1 MDNLESGD
9 AGDAGGELGGPMD
22 DDEANGDD
30 DGDDGAPAAAAG
42 KGAPAVTK
50 SELFAA
56 YKKKGPHAM
65 YKDIMSDPDLRC
77 SAEILVQVTRPLHEQ
92 YKHDLL
98 QQKPGDGSRL
108 TWSARRSL
116 GSTNITSIKIFNSQ
130 FSRKLTD
137 AMRIPRCNP
146 PVEFDEVA
154 FAEDLQLLK
163 KARSFATHLAANYS
177 WSEFL
182 HEMTF
187 PFAANGL
194 LAEDLSSRKKCMRHC
209 RKLVNAISK
218 AEDMVASGN
227 HPTLESCLTDLAFQE
242 ETLAREVMIL
252 LKRGGF
258 DLDSGDTQEVV
269 VALRK
274 FMSGSSSTKEILEST
289 FAHLHYVTA
298 ASNKNK
304 KMHPA
309 LLWFYCTTSP
319 YVTAS
324 GMPQHIP
331 SQTEWVEWN
340 DSFGDRK
347 VEFVNQFNKAF
358 LAAKTPLPTDPGMEI
373 PRTPG
378 GIAKSK
384 WRLSGP
390 ASHYKSSAAAAYL
403 LFDAEHDFESCSDA
417 WTGLACLGNN
427 QLGPYKINSQN
438 LIPARKSRHITPN

>member
-1 MDNLESGD
+1 
-9 AGDAGGELGGPMD
+9 
-22 DDEANGDD
+22 
-30 DGDDGAPAAAAG
+30 
-42 KGAPAVTK
+42 
-50 SELFAA
+50 
-56 YKKKGPHAM
+56 M

-154 FAEDLQLLK
+154 FAEDLQLLRK
-163 KARSFATHLAANYS
+163 TRSFATHLAANYS

-269 VALRK
+269 VALSQVHVWK
-274 FMSGSSSTKEILEST
+274 LEHERNFGEHFRPPT
-289 FAHLHYVTA
+289 LCYRCLQQEQ
-298 ASNKNK
+298 KD
-304 KMHPA
+304 
-309 LLWFYCTTSP
+309 
-319 YVTAS
+319 AS
-324 GMPQHIP
+324 GTFMVLLHNFALRDGFRNA
-331 SQTEWVEWN
+331 TTH
-340 DSFGDRK
+340 SFSNG
-347 VEFVNQFNKAF
+347 V
-358 LAAKTPLPTDPGMEI
+358 GWME
-373 PRTPG
+373 R
-378 GIAKSK
+378 
-384 WRLSGP
+384 
-390 ASHYKSSAAAAYL
+390 
-403 LFDAEHDFESCSDA
+403 
-417 WTGLACLGNN
+417 
-427 QLGPYKINSQN
+427 QLWW
-438 LIPARKSRHITPN
+438 

>member
-1 MDNLESGD
+1 MDNLENGD

-22 DDEANGDD
+22 DAEANGDD

-194 LAEDLSSRKKCMRHC
+194 LAEDLSSRKKCMRH
-209 RKLVNAISK
+209 
-218 AEDMVASGN
+218 
-227 HPTLESCLTDLAFQE
+227 
-242 ETLAREVMIL
+242 
-252 LKRGGF
+252 
-258 DLDSGDTQEVV
+258 
-269 VALRK
+269 
-274 FMSGSSSTKEILEST
+274 
-289 FAHLHYVTA
+289 
-298 ASNKNK
+298 
-304 KMHPA
+304 
-309 LLWFYCTTSP
+309 
-319 YVTAS
+319 
-324 GMPQHIP
+324 
-331 SQTEWVEWN
+331 
-340 DSFGDRK
+340 
-347 VEFVNQFNKAF
+347 
-358 LAAKTPLPTDPGMEI
+358 
-373 PRTPG
+373 
-378 GIAKSK
+378 
-384 WRLSGP
+384 
-390 ASHYKSSAAAAYL
+390 
-403 LFDAEHDFESCSDA
+403 
-417 WTGLACLGNN
+417 
-427 QLGPYKINSQN
+427 
-438 LIPARKSRHITPN
+438 